1 MHHASLLD
9 HFGGQLDRL
18 CRVVGVDLGTPVEL
32 LSGILGPYRDRP
44 LSLPPAWPS
53 DIADD
58 HSPVE
63 FSIAF
68 NDAEPPILR
77 ILAETPGTRPDTL
90 RNMSAGYAFLAG
102 QAARQGLS
110 THRLDSVR
118 DLFDVDDPQGA
129 FGLWCSVV
137 FHSGRAPEFKVYY
150 NPEVAGADRA
160 PLLVGEALRR
170 LGLGDSYRAMLTH
183 AVRPGQLG
191 RADRLAFFALDL
203 HDGPQ
208 SRVKLYLSHH
218 DAEAAD
224 VARAAAIVDDVDPAE
239 VAAFCTAAGGP
250 GVFGGRP
257 LIGSYTLTEAADK
270 PVGYSVYV
278 PIRDYVTDDAEA
290 LDRTAALLDRYGFDP
305 ALLDRAVAA
314 VTSRAPA
321 DGVGLIA
328 HVSLRLGRP
337 RPGVTVYLSSEA
349 YEIRRAEGGEIRRQ
363 AA

>member
-1 MHHASLLD
+1 MHHASLFD
-9 HFGGQLDRL
+9 HLGGQVDRL
-18 CRVVGVDLGTPVEL
+18 CQVVGIDPGTPVGL
-32 LSGILGPYRDRP
+32 LSGILGTYRDRS
-44 LSLPPAWPS
+44 LSLPSAWPS

-68 NDAEPPILR
+68 GHGGPPILR
-77 ILAETPGTRPDTL
+77 ILAETPGVRPDT
-90 RNMSAGYAFLAG
+90 RGNMSAGYAFLAG
-102 QAARQGLS
+102 QAARRGLS
-110 THRLDSVR
+110 TRRLDSVR

-137 FHSGRAPEFKVYY
+137 FHAGRAPDFKVYY
-150 NPEVAGADRA
+150 NPEVAGTDQA
-160 PLLVGEALRR
+160 PHLVGEALRR
-170 LGLGDSYRAMLTH
+170 LGLGDSYQAMLTQ

-191 RADRLAFFALDL
+191 RADRLAFFAVDLD
-203 HDGPQ
+203 DGPQ

-239 VAAFCTAAGGP
+239 VAAFCTAVGDTA
-250 GVFGGRP
+250 VFGGRP
-257 LIGSYTLTEAADK
+257 LIGSYTLTEGADK

-278 PIRDYVTDDAEA
+278 PIRDYVTDDSQAR
-290 LDRTAALLDRYGFDP
+290 DRTAAVLDRYGFDP
-305 ALLDRAVAA
+305 ALLDRAIAA
-314 VTSRAPA
+314 VTSRSPA

-349 YEIRRAEGGEIRRQ
+349 YAVRRAERDLIRRQ